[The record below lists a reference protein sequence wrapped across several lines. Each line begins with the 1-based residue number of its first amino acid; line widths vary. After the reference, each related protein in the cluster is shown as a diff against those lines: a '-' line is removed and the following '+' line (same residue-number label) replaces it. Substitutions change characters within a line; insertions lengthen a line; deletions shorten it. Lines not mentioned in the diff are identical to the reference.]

1 MDNESSSP
9 QIQFPNVPDDFCPTG
24 NWQEVLQQFIDI
36 VLSNGTINV
45 PGLGDVTPAQIQ
57 TINAELASQQNQ
69 INALDTRVDTL
80 DTQVT
85 TLNTQVTTL
94 NTQVTTL
101 DTRVDALEELK
112 IQRGNITGVADNDST
127 QAVTLPTAFP
137 SANYNVLLTPIIP
150 GGGIGANA
158 PIIGIQSGTK
168 TASGFTISIQNNGTA
183 PNIDVIEWMAIHP

>member
-69 INALDTRVDTL
+69 INALDTQLDAI

-85 TLNTQVTTL
+85 TLNTQVSTL

-101 DTRVDALEELK
+101 DTRVDALEL
-112 IQRGNITGVADNDST
+112 IPVVTIRTSTVAVPAGNST
-127 QAVTLPTAFP
+127 QVVNFSALPG
-137 SANYNVLLTPIIP
+137 ANYGVSIIPVGTSTSRANMGSYVLLAGQTTT
-150 GGGIGANA
+150 
-158 PIIGIQSGTK
+158 Q
-168 TASGFTISIQNNGTA
+168 FSIAVEDNPAT
-183 PNIDVIEWMAIHP
+183 VTSLRWTAIHTA

>member
-1 MDNESSSP
+1 LETVLKINKNVQKFVAKKDIGTTIFRMDNESSSP

-57 TINAELASQQNQ
+57 TINAELTSQQNQ
-69 INALDTRVDTL
+69 IDALDTRVDT
-80 DTQVT
+80 
-85 TLNTQVTTL
+85 
-94 NTQVTTL
+94 
-101 DTRVDALEELK
+101 LEELK

-127 QAVTLPTAFP
+127 QAVTLSTAFP

-158 PIIGIQSGTK
+158 PIIGIQAGTQ

-183 PNIDVIEWMAIHP
+183 PNIDIIDWMAIHP

>member
-69 INALDTRVDTL
+69 IDALDSDITA
-80 DTQVT
+80 
-85 TLNTQVTTL
+85 
-94 NTQVTTL
+94 L

-112 IQRGNITGVADNDST
+112 IQRGNITGVADDDST
-127 QAVTLPTAFP
+127 QAVTLSTAFP

-158 PIIGIQSGTK
+158 PIIGIQAGTQ

-183 PNIDVIEWMAIHP
+183 PNIDVIDWMAIHP

>member
-57 TINAELASQQNQ
+57 TINAELTSQQNQ
-69 INALDTRVDTL
+69 IDALDTRVDT
-80 DTQVT
+80 
-85 TLNTQVTTL
+85 
-94 NTQVTTL
+94 
-101 DTRVDALEELK
+101 LEELK

-127 QAVTLPTAFP
+127 QAVTLSTAFP

-158 PIIGIQSGTK
+158 PIIGIQAGTK